1 MSDKRFSLKYV
12 LLEIIIVII
21 GISIAFWLNNWGE
34 ERKERAL
41 EIEFIKALRSDLA
54 TDSVAFATQVKYNK
68 EGFRHLNRFVDILR
82 NKEYEN
88 DSISWFVGR
97 FMNRNNWILN
107 TNTYDILKSGG
118 KLDVISDFQL
128 RNEMSVFYN
137 MRGYQTNMV
146 LDVFQKFID
155 NQMNPYL
162 AKNTNYMISYNPDID
177 FVRDTEFQ
185 NLLVIWTDYTDFK
198 LSVYEGTLEEIGKL
212 MKEFDAHLSN

>member
-1 MSDKRFSLKYV
+1 MSEKRFSVKYV

-41 EIEFIKALRSDLA
+41 EIEFIKALRADLA
-54 TDSVAFATQVKYNK
+54 TDSLAFASQVAQNQQ
-68 EGFRHLNRFVDILR
+68 GFRHLNRFIDILR
-82 NKEYEN
+82 TKDYDN
-88 DSISWFVGR
+88 DSIPWFVGN
-97 FMNRNNWILN
+97 FLNRNNWILN

-162 AKNTNYMISYNPDID
+162 AKNTNYMISYNPDIE